1 VRQLDQDSELR
12 STDSSL
18 FESPESPYAPTAGT
32 ADTAATAVSVQEAA
46 GSRRRGLLT
55 LSVPLLAGLLA
66 ACGKVGFGGT
76 TTTVRKVTKK
86 QDEASRGAADGG
98 EDGTADG
105 SEESLDYDNEKT
117 DGAGGAADG
126 AGVGAD
132 GQATPSPSPSAVV
145 PPCDPAGLGM
155 VDLGKIATDPT
166 LIEGS
171 VANGVKIWGR
181 QSSALIAISLK
192 KTIEQGSTVILS
204 VPSIDGP
211 AMGRV
216 ITARQIINSEV
227 DLTGATSLVSFDNI
241 NLSGIS
247 KLTLVLVPP
256 AGAPSKIDIESK
268 TTEFHPQS
276 KRFATRFKDKPVVDV
291 QLGALPDSEGL
302 AASLAN
308 LSGAS
313 PIFGGQTNGFGFS
326 RDTSAAFRAV
336 NIRTAGYITDASGS
350 ETAHVSHALTG
361 WDFPAKFKTSGT
373 IVTDLLERDISS
385 RFAAATTTALRDDYV
400 FVVYVPDNATTP
412 TLYFRHIISVG

>member
-1 VRQLDQDSELR
+1 
-12 STDSSL
+12 
-18 FESPESPYAPTAGT
+18 
-32 ADTAATAVSVQEAA
+32 VSVQEAP
-46 GSRRRGLLT
+46 GSRRRGLLA
-55 LSVPLLAGLLA
+55 LSVPLFAGLLA

-76 TTTVRKVTKK
+76 TTTVKKVTKK
-86 QDEASRGAADGG
+86 QDEASRGAADGA
-98 EDGTADG
+98 EDGSDG
-105 SEESLDYDNEKT
+105 SLDYDDKAPDDQT
-117 DGAGGAADG
+117 GGAGGAGG
-126 AGVGAD
+126 AGVGSE
-132 GQATPSPSPSAVV
+132 GQASPSPSPAAVV

-155 VDLGKIATDPT
+155 VDLGKIAADPT

-171 VANGVKIWGR
+171 VADGVKIWGR

-216 ITARQIINSEV
+216 IAARQIIDREV
-227 DLTGATSLVSFDNI
+227 DLTGATSLVTFDNI
-241 NLSGIS
+241 NLNGIA
-247 KLTLVLVPP
+247 KLTIVLVPP
-256 AGAPSKIDIESK
+256 NGAPSKIDIESK

-302 AASLAN
+302 AGSLAN

-313 PIFGGQTNGFGFS
+313 PIFGGQTNGFGFD
-326 RDTSAAFRAV
+326 RDTTAAFRAV

-373 IVTDLLERDISS
+373 VVTDLLERDISS
-385 RFAAATTTALRDDYV
+385 RFAGATTTALRDDYV

-412 TLYFRHIISVG
+412 TLYFRHIISLG